1 MREEPEGGA
10 RSAVHEN
17 QYHLLQTR
25 RFLPLFATQF
35 LGALND
41 NFLKN
46 ALVILILYRL
56 AGAAGLDGQVLVTVA
71 AGVFIL
77 PFFLFSATAGQ
88 LADKLEK
95 SRLIRLVK
103 LAEIAIMALA
113 VAGFLWGGPYL
124 MLAVLFLM
132 GVRRP
137 SSVRLTTAFSPITW
151 PRTC

>member
-1 MREEPEGGA
+1 M
-10 RSAVHEN
+10 HEN

-71 AGVFIL
+71 AGAFIL
-77 PFFLFSATAGQ
+77 AFFLFSATAG
-88 LADKLEK
+88 
-95 SRLIRLVK
+95 R
-103 LAEIAIMALA
+103 LAEDE
-113 VAGFLWGGPYL
+113 P
-124 MLAVLFLM
+124 
-132 GVRRP
+132 
-137 SSVRLTTAFSPITW
+137 
-151 PRTC
+151 